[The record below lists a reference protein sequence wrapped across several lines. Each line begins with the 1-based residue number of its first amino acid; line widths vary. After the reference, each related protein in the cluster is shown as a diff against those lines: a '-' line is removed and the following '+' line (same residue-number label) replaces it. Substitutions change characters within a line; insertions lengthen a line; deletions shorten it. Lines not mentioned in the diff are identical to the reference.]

1 MQRCCEAA
9 CSGFDVWLARF
20 VAHYCEP
27 DTLRGSHRQF
37 LPRPHFFFS
46 CSFARGLEFRIW
58 VLSSPSPPN
67 ISSSVNALFCR
78 KWDRCLTISQ
88 SVHVDILCL
97 LSPLFLFFFSN
108 AGGKFCNMQ
117 ITDAVTLK
125 CTGQLVVDESICE
138 FVVQLK
144 VLQSCALT

>member
-1 MQRCCEAA
+1 MLRFRCLA
-9 CSGFDVWLARF
+9 CSFCSALLRAR
-20 VAHYCEP
+20 HTEGEP
-27 DTLRGSHRQF
+27 PTVPPASS
-37 LPRPHFFFS
+37 FFFS

-88 SVHVDILCL
+88 SVHGDILCL
-97 LSPLFLFFFSN
+97 PSPLFFFSSN